1 MSNGGRER
9 GRVCIVRVS
18 QSNELVKAVL
28 LYCADRLAQGDIQ
41 SLLDL
46 GLKDSDLRELA
57 ALKLVDLAQGD
68 RFNGCFCVEVKLD
81 VAAFRAMLHHTR
93 AMLASEGHERALIL
107 ADAPFAMMNSLFG
120 ICTRD
125 FTRMRSQ
132 LQVVS
137 SPGRPPGPDEATVA
151 KLWHA
156 IRQRVNGL
164 NGDSSL
170 RPQDYLDIA
179 DECEASMRHVWR
191 VAQDVPGACGAPGP

>member
-1 MSNGGRER
+1 
-9 GRVCIVRVS
+9 VS
-18 QSNELVKAVL
+18 QSNELVKSVL

-68 RFNGCFCVEVKLD
+68 RFNGCLCVEVKLD

-93 AMLASEGHERALIL
+93 TMLASEEHERALIL

-137 SPGRPPGPDEATVA
+137 PPGRPRGPDDATVA

-156 IRQRVNGL
+156 
-164 NGDSSL
+164 L
-170 RPQDYLDIA
+170 R
-179 DECEASMRHVWR
+179 RR
-191 VAQDVPGACGAPGP
+191 